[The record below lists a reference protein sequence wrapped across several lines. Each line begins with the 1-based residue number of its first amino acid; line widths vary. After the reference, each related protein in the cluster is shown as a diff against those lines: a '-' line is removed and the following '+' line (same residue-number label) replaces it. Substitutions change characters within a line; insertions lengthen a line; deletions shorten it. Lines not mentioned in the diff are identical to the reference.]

1 MTPDLGTLLAF
12 VAVADCGGFA
22 DASLRLG
29 LSASIV
35 SRRVA
40 ALEAQLNVQLLMR
53 TTRGMALT
61 EAGERFHRRSRE
73 LLAELA
79 LACEEV
85 NGGTDSV
92 AGLVR
97 LTAPQSLLGVALV
110 APVVADLSARHPGL
124 RFDLTLDERKLD
136 LVAGAIDVAV
146 RVGPVPDSRSFA
158 RRLAVLGGRLVA
170 SPDYLAR
177 HGTPRSTADL
187 SAHLSLDH
195 TELGPQGLWRMEDG
209 VAPRQLVRANSFEV
223 LQQLARAGT
232 GLAILPAFA
241 VQDDLDRGTL
251 RLLLPQW
258 QIPTFELFAVA
269 PPASRLSARAR
280 LVMDALAARA
290 EAAFS
295 GTGPG
300 H

>member
-1 MTPDLGTLLAF
+1 MTPELGTLLAF

-22 DASLRLG
+22 QAALRLG

-40 ALEAQLNVQLLMR
+40 ALEAQLNVQLLKR

-73 LLAELA
+73 VLAELA

-85 NGGTDSV
+85 GGDTDSV

-97 LTAPQSLLGVALV
+97 LTAPQSLMGAALI
-110 APVVADLSARHPGL
+110 APVVSTLLARHPGL
-124 RFDLTLDERKLD
+124 RFDVTLDERKLD
-136 LVAGAIDVAV
+136 LVSGAIDVAV

-158 RRLAVLGGRLVA
+158 RRLAVLEGRLVA
-170 SPDYLAR
+170 SPNYLAR
-177 HGTPRSTADL
+177 HGTPRNTADL
-187 SAHLSLDH
+187 LSHRSLEH

-209 VAPRQLVRANSFEV
+209 EPPRQVVRANSFEV

-232 GLAILPAFA
+232 GLAVLPAFA
-241 VQDDLDRGTL
+241 VQDDLDRGSL
-251 RLLLPQW
+251 RLLLPNW
-258 QIPTFELFAVA
+258 QSPPFELFAVA
-269 PPASRLSARAR
+269 PPASRLSARAK
-280 LVMDALAARA
+280 LVMEALSEQA
-290 EAAFS
+290 EVAF
-295 GTGPG
+295 GGVGPRR
-300 H
+300 